1 MLIIMMLVDV
11 NNQLKVIMLKIMI
24 IFKVYLD
31 KIYDNSNLK
40 DYLCR

>member
-40 DYLCR
+40 DYLC